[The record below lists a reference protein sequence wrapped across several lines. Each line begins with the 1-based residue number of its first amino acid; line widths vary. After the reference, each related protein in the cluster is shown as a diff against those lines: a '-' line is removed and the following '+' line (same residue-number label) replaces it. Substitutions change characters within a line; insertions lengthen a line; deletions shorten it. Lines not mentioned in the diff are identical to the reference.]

1 MFEWAPVIPILDE
14 TLEEAPDMI
23 NEDELDVEDVEI
35 HYDDKGQEEDE
46 YEKGLNI
53 IEENQYP
60 VNEEGI
66 SITKEE
72 DNNEVENTDIENNK
86 DGNLVNEKNDV
97 ISAAEENDLGKDAI
111 QSEDREQSEESK

>member
-35 HYDDKGQEEDE
+35 HFDDKGHEVDE

-72 DNNEVENTDIENNK
+72 DNP
-86 DGNLVNEKNDV
+86 L
-97 ISAAEENDLGKDAI
+97 
-111 QSEDREQSEESK
+111 Q